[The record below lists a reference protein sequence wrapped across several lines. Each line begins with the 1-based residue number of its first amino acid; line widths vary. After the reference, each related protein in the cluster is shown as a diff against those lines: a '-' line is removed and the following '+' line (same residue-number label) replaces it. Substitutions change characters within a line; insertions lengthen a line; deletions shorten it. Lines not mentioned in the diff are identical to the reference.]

1 MGRPLA
7 PLTLSESESD
17 ELRSITRS
25 RSMPQSLATRAR
37 IVLLSADGESNT
49 DIAERL
55 GLSKPTVGIWRKRY
69 LMQRIAGLY
78 DEPRPGGP
86 RSICDEQVAT
96 LLRKTLK
103 TKPKDGTHW
112 SCRSIAAETK
122 LSKSTVQ
129 RVWKAFGLQPHRQK
143 HFKIS
148 TDPFFVEKVRDIV
161 GLYLNPPDHAVV
173 LCVDEKSQIQ
183 ALDRTAP
190 LLPLGLGYVE
200 GVTHDYVRHGTT
212 TLFAALDIATGRV
225 LTKCKQRHRHQEFL
239 QFLRHID
246 ASVPKQLDVHLVVDN
261 YATHKHATVR
271 RWIAARPRFHVHYTP
286 TYSSWLNQ
294 VEIWFNIITQRAIRR
309 GTFRSV
315 RDLIQQI
322 EAFINHYNR
331 KCRPFVWTATS
342 DSIFEK
348 LERLSKAI
356 AGTGHYVRRT
366 ERSRSSR
373 EPSVHPQ

>member
-1 MGRPLA
+1 MAVGRPLA
-7 PLTLSESESD
+7 PLTLSPSERD
-17 ELRSITRS
+17 ELISITRS

-37 IVLLSADGESNT
+37 IVLLAADGVTNT
-49 DIAERL
+49 EIAERMA
-55 GLSKPTVGIWRKRY
+55 LSRPTVGTWRDRY
-69 LMQRIAGLY
+69 RTQRLAGLY

-86 RSICDEQVAT
+86 RSIQDEQVAS

-112 SCRSIAAETK
+112 SCRSIAAETQ

-183 ALDRTAP
+183 ALDRTQP
-190 LLPLGLGYVE
+190 LLPLGLGYAE

-212 TLFAALDIATGRV
+212 TLFAALDLATGRV
-225 LTKCKQRHRHQEFL
+225 LTDCKARHRHQEFL
-239 QFLRHID
+239 HFLRRID
-246 ASVPKQLDVHLVVDN
+246 AAVPEKLDVHLIVDN

-271 RWIAARPRFHVHYTP
+271 RWLAARPRFHVHYTP

-294 VEIWFNIITQRAIRR
+294 VEIWFNIITQKAIRR

-315 RDLIQQI
+315 RDLIAKIQR
-322 EAFINHYNR
+322 FVDHYNR
-331 KCRPFVWTATS
+331 SPRPFAWTATA
-342 DSIFEK
+342 DSIFGK

-356 AGTGHYVRRT
+356 AGTGH
-366 ERSRSSR
+366 
-373 EPSVHPQ
+373 

>member
-1 MGRPLA
+1 
-7 PLTLSESESD
+7 
-17 ELRSITRS
+17 
-25 RSMPQSLATRAR
+25 MPQSLATRAR
-37 IVLLSADGESNT
+37 IVLLSAAGESNT

-69 LMQRIAGLY
+69 VRQRIAGLY
-78 DEPRPGGP
+78 DESRPGGP
-86 RSICDEQVAT
+86 RSIRDEQVAT

-212 TLFAALDIATGRV
+212 TLFAALDIASGRV
-225 LTKCKQRHRHQEFL
+225 MTKCKKRHRHQEFL
-239 QFLRHID
+239 QFLRQIE
-246 ASVPKQLDVHLVVDN
+246 ASVPKKLDVHLVVDN
-261 YATHKHATVR
+261 YATHKHESVR
-271 RWIAARPRFHVHYTP
+271 RWLAARPHFHIHYTP

-315 RDLIQQI
+315 RDLTQKI
-322 EAFINHYNR
+322 EAFTKRYNR
-331 KCRPFVWTATS
+331 KCRPFAWTATS

-356 AGTGHYVRRT
+356 AGTGH
-366 ERSRSSR
+366 
-373 EPSVHPQ
+373 